1 MNAFCR
7 IDHECLVA
15 RSEHNDR
22 RDNARI
28 YGPMNN
34 TTLSTKA
41 LYLRLLR
48 YVWPYRWV
56 FLVSVIA
63 LVIGAATDSSFAAL
77 MKWMIDGTFV
87 DKDPA
92 VMKWL
97 PVAIIGITLIRV
109 AASFAS
115 HFSINWVGSR
125 VVMDLRK
132 LMFTRLMQLPL
143 GYFSDHASGNL
154 ISKFTYDVNQVNAAA
169 TGVITVAIR
178 DTLTIVGLISWLLYL
193 NWQLTLLALTV
204 APLLAWLVRKFSVRM
219 RQVSR
224 GTQRAMGG
232 ITQVLDE
239 SIEGHRVVKVFGGQ
253 DYETGRFHQAI
264 NRFRLF
270 SMKQTA
276 ATAANSAMGELVAAL
291 MLALIVY
298 LVTRQSAANE
308 TTVGGFVSFIT
319 AAMMLLAPLKRLTN
333 INEPLQR
340 GLAAAESVFDLL
352 DEPAEIDTGAINIGR
367 AQGKIEFEN
376 VTFRYPTSETDALK
390 NVSFVAKPGETIAFV
405 GSSGSGKTTLA
416 NMIPRF
422 YHAEH
427 GRILVDGKD
436 LNTIRLESLRA
447 NIASVSQDVV
457 LFNDSVAANIA
468 YGPLANS
475 SRQQIIAAAEAAFAM
490 EFISAMPEGLDTLIG
505 ENGVKLS
512 GGQRQ
517 RLAIA
522 RALLKDAP
530 ILILDEAT
538 SALDTESERQVQYA
552 LENLMKSRTTIV
564 IAHRLSTI
572 EGADRIIV
580 MDAGHIAEI
589 GSHAELLNRDGPYAK
604 LHRVQFAA

>member
-1 MNAFCR
+1 
-7 IDHECLVA
+7 
-15 RSEHNDR
+15 
-22 RDNARI
+22 
-28 YGPMNN
+28 MNN
-34 TTLSTKA
+34 AALSTKA

-56 FLVSVIA
+56 FLISVIA
-63 LVIGAATDSSFAAL
+63 LVIGAATDTSFAAL
-77 MKWMIDGTFV
+77 MKWLVDGTFIT
-87 DKDPA
+87 KDPG

-97 PVAIIGITLIRV
+97 PIAIIGITLIRV
-109 AASFAS
+109 LANFAS
-115 HFSINWVGSR
+115 HYSINWVGNR

-154 ISKFTYDVNQVNAAA
+154 ISKFTYDVNQVNSAA
-169 TGVITVAIR
+169 TGVITVAIK
-178 DTLTIVGLISWLLYL
+178 DTLTIVGLLAWLLYL
-193 NWQLTLLALTV
+193 NWKLTLLALTV
-204 APLLAWLVRKFSVRM
+204 APLLAWFVRKFSVRM

-224 GTQRAMGG
+224 GSQRAMGG

-253 DYETGRFHQAI
+253 DYEINRFHQAI
-264 NRFRLF
+264 NRFRSF
-270 SMKQTA
+270 NMKQAA
-276 ATAANSAMGELVAAL
+276 ATASNSAMGELFAAL
-291 MLALIVY
+291 MLALIVFM
-298 LVTRQSAANE
+298 VTRQSAANE
-308 TTVGGFVSFIT
+308 TTVGGFVSFVT
-319 AAMMLLAPLKRLTN
+319 GAMMLLAPLKRLTN

-340 GLAAAESVFDLL
+340 GLAAAESVFELL
-352 DEPAEIDTGAINIGR
+352 DEPAELDTGTIDIGR
-367 AQGKIEFEN
+367 ARGKIEFEN
-376 VTFRYPTSETDALK
+376 LMFRYPASETDALN
-390 NVSFVAKPGETIAFV
+390 NVSFVAESGETIAFV

-422 YHAEH
+422 YHPQQ

-436 LNTIRLESLRA
+436 LSTIRLESLRA

-457 LFNDSVAANIA
+457 LFNDTVAANIA
-468 YGPLANS
+468 YGPLAKA
-475 SRQQIIAAAEAAFAM
+475 SRDQIVAAAEAAFAM
-490 EFISAMPEGLDTLIG
+490 EFIAAMPEGLDTLIG

-538 SALDTESERQVQYA
+538 SALDTESERQVQFA

-572 EGADRIIV
+572 EGADKIIV
-580 MDAGHIAEI
+580 MDAGRIAEV
-589 GSHAELLNRDGPYAK
+589 GSHTELLRRGGAYAR
-604 LHRVQFAA
+604 LHRVQFAT